1 VSERNLQAAAK
12 FGCLAIA
19 ILLTIGCGAT
29 GPEMMPVSGKVT
41 QNGNPVAEAKILL
54 HPQQQLP
61 TGIPLP
67 MAISDERGDFKV
79 TSLSNGDGALPG
91 MYRVTVELRAPS
103 KSGEETIR
111 DGRHLLPL
119 RYSDPATS
127 DLVRE
132 VKPGENRWEPFD
144 LPPR

>member
-1 VSERNLQAAAK
+1 MSEWNLMSAAR
-12 FGCLAIA
+12 FVCLAFA
-19 ILLTIGCGAT
+19 VLVTTGCGKT

-41 QNGNPVAEAKILL
+41 QNGNPVVEAKILL

-61 TGIPLP
+61 AGIPIP
-67 MAISDERGDFKV
+67 MAITDESGDFKV

-91 MYRVTVELRAPS
+91 QYRVTVELRAPR
-103 KSGEETIR
+103 KSGDETIR
-111 DGRHLLPL
+111 DGRHLLPH

-132 VKPGENRWEPFD
+132 VIPGENRWQPID
-144 LPPR
+144 LPIR